1 MRLSEFAKKL
11 GLPAGI
17 VLAKAKTLELEV
29 SSTLSSLDDSDIAS
43 LQQWA
48 DGLSAADRDQLVA
61 DHANLRKTRRAKSEE
76 VRQAEVRQNRAAVE
90 EHRRVALDAEA
101 GKPLPKVAPV
111 VAAAPEVKPAEKP
124 QAKEEAKVEAPKAEP
139 LAKPVEAPAPEAKPA
154 AEKPAEK
161 APVAKAPEAK
171 PANKPAEKPAL
182 KATLSKTEPPKP
194 TLKPTLTPTISS
206 ATLSRTKP
214 EPARPVSLGL
224 SPTRQPQQQRNGNA
238 KNNHGQNRP
247 DNRNN
252 ANAPAA
258 GRNDRNDRNANA
270 RSNQN
275 GRDNRRQQEERK
287 GNLPPRGMGNDRNRK
302 NVAPNKP
309 AQAIPAALAAAVNA
323 EGKSLQ
329 LQGPVTVKELAELLG
344 TRPNLLI
351 TDLMKLNVLASINQT
366 LELSIVQ
373 KIAEKYGY
381 VAETTERTKQRSAER
396 KPQLKSEDAD
406 DDIPED
412 QPEDM
417 KLRPPVVTFLGHV
430 DHGKTTLMDY
440 IRSAHVAAGEAGGIT
455 QHIAAYTIELEQRD
469 DDGNRRLITFVD
481 TPGHS
486 AFESMRARGA
496 NITDIAVII
505 VAADDGV
512 MPQTREAIKHARNAG
527 VQMLVA
533 VTKCDKPEA
542 NPMRVYQML
551 QAEGLTPSTWG
562 GDIECCEV
570 SGTTGAGVED
580 LLETILIQADV
591 LELQANPNRRA
602 NGAVIESQLEQG
614 LGPTATFLVQG
625 GTLKVGDV
633 VLCGEHY
640 GKVRTLIDERGKPV
654 KSAGPSIAVKCTGL
668 SGVPEAGSE
677 FRVMLNEKRA
687 RALAEKT
694 AEANKMES
702 LSAAQSASMAD
713 WSKKLGTGETA
724 ELNVIVKADTQ
735 GTAEAVVECLKSIES
750 KKVTLKVL
758 YSGVGSVTSADVQR
772 AKGATIVGFGVNC
785 EPGVQS
791 MARQNGV
798 RINTFRI
805 IYELIEHVKRCM
817 LELIAPEYKEV
828 VRGHAEIRQIFDISK
843 LGKIAG
849 CQMLDGT
856 LRFKGRFR
864 IFSRRQQIYD
874 GPIETMKH
882 FKEDV
887 KEIAPAQ
894 ECGLGF
900 GSFEAFQ
907 EGDIIECYE
916 MEELPKSL

>member
-1 MRLSEFAKKL
+1 MRLSEFAKKV
-11 GLPAGI
+11 GLPAGV
-17 VLAKAKTLELEV
+17 VLAKAKALELEV
-29 SSTLSSLDDSDIAS
+29 SSTLSSLDESDISA
-43 LQQWA
+43 LQQWTDA
-48 DGLSAADRDQLVA
+48 LSEAERTAILEKHTV
-61 DHANLRKTRRAKSEE
+61 LRKTRHAKSEE
-76 VRQAEVRQNRAAVE
+76 VRQEDVRKNREAVE
-90 EHRRVALDAEA
+90 MSRRIALDAEA
-101 GKPLPKVAPV
+101 GKALPKVNTP
-111 VAAAPEVKPAEKP
+111 
-124 QAKEEAKVEAPKAEP
+124 APKAQKVAEP
-139 LAKPVEAPAPEAKPA
+139 VVQSTKTEAAVPVTEKPVAPEKTPVIEKVEVAPAKVA
-154 AEKPAEK
+154 AEKPA
-161 APVAKAPEAK
+161 PAKAK
-171 PANKPAEKPAL
+171 TNK
-182 KATLSKTEPPKP
+182 SEPM
-194 TLKPTLTPTISS
+194 KPTLTPTISS
-206 ATLSRTKP
+206 ATLSRKSA
-214 EPARPVSLGL
+214 EPTRPVSLGL
-224 SPTRQPQQQRNGNA
+224 SPTRQPQPKNA
-238 KNNHGQNRP
+238 KNGSAQNRTE
-247 DNRNN
+247 NRNG
-252 ANAPAA
+252 ANGAA
-258 GRNDRNDRNANA
+258 NNGRNDRNAGGRQTQ
-270 RSNQN
+270 S
-275 GRDNRRQQEERK
+275 GRDNRRQQEDRK
-287 GNLPPRGMGNDRNRK
+287 GNLPPRSMANDRGNRK
-302 NVAPNKP
+302 AAFSGK
-309 AQAIPAALAAAVNA
+309 APAAAPTAPAATVNA
-323 EGKSLQ
+323 DAKFLQ

-381 VAETTERTKQRSAER
+381 VAETAERTKQRSAER

-412 QPEDM
+412 KPEEL

-570 SGTTGAGVED
+570 SGTTGAGVDD

-614 LGPTATFLVQG
+614 LGPTATFLVKG

-724 ELNVIVKADTQ
+724 ELDVIVKADTQ
-735 GTAEAVVECLKSIES
+735 GTAEAVVECLNSIES

-758 YSGVGSVTSADVQR
+758 YSGVGSVTAADVQR

-817 LELIAPEYKEV
+817 LELIPPEYKEV

-864 IFSRRQQIYD
+864 IFRGRQQIYD
-874 GPIETMKH
+874 GPVETMKH

>member
-1 MRLSEFAKKL
+1 MRLSEFAKQL

-17 VLAKAKTLELEV
+17 LLAKAKALELEV
-29 SSTLSSLDDSDIAS
+29 SSTLSALDDSDVAA

-48 DGLSAADRDQLVA
+48 NGLSAADRDELIA
-61 DHANLRKTRRAKSEE
+61 NHANLRKTRRAKSEE
-76 VRQAEVRQNRAAVE
+76 VRQAEVRKNREAVE
-90 EHRRVALDAEA
+90 GHRRIALDAEA

-111 VAAAPEVKPAEKP
+111 VTEAPKPAEKP
-124 QAKEEAKVEAPKAEP
+124 QVKEEPKVEAPQVEAPKAEP
-139 LAKPVEAPAPEAKPA
+139 VAKPVEAAAPAKTPAPE
-154 AEKPAEK
+154 K
-161 APVAKAPEAK
+161 APAAKAPETKPAK
-171 PANKPAEKPAL
+171 PGKPAEKPTM
-182 KATLSKTEPPKP
+182 KATLSKTEPP
-194 TLKPTLTPTISS
+194 KPTLTPTISS

-224 SPTRQPQQQRNGNA
+224 SPTRQPQQQRNGNG
-238 KNNHGQNRP
+238 KNNHGQNNRQ
-247 DNRNN
+247 DNRNAN
-252 ANAPAA
+252 ANAA
-258 GRNDRNDRNANA
+258 GRNNERNDRNANA
-270 RSNQN
+270 RSNQPQN

-287 GNLPPRGMGNDRNRK
+287 GNMPPRGMNNDRNRK

-412 QPEDM
+412 KPEEM

-440 IRSAHVAAGEAGGIT
+440 IRNAHVAAGEAGGIT

-864 IFSRRQQIYD
+864 IFRGRQQIYD

-900 GSFEAFQ
+900 GSFESFQ
-907 EGDIIECYE
+907 EGDIVECYE

>member
-1 MRLSEFAKKL
+1 MRLSEFAKTL

-17 VLAKAKTLELEV
+17 LLAKAKQLELEV
-29 SSTLSSLDDSDIAS
+29 SSTLSSLDDSDIAA
-43 LQQWA
+43 LRGWT
-48 DGLSAADRDQLVA
+48 DTLSAEDRERLLA
-61 DHANLRKTRRAKSEE
+61 EHEASRKSRKAKGEQVRLEE
-76 VRQAEVRQNRAAVE
+76 VRKNREAVE
-90 EHRRVALDAEA
+90 AHRRIALDAEA
-101 GKPLPKVAPV
+101 GKPMKKVETPVEVAPAAP
-111 VAAAPEVKPAEKP
+111 VAAPAAPEAKSEVKVEATPEVKPETKP
-124 QAKEEAKVEAPKAEP
+124 EVEAKVEAEV
-139 LAKPVEAPAPEAKPA
+139 KPEAPAKLAEAVKA
-154 AEKPAEK
+154 K
-161 APVAKAPEAK
+161 APVATKAPVPAPKKGEAPK
-171 PANKPAEKPAL
+171 AEQPK
-182 KATLSKTEPPKP
+182 EKP
-194 TLKPTLTPTISS
+194 TLKPTLTPTLKPTAQRPS
-206 ATLSRTKP
+206 KP

-224 SPTRQPQQQRNGNA
+224 SPTKAPNA
-238 KNNHGQNRP
+238 RPNKDGQ
-247 DNRNN
+247 
-252 ANAPAA
+252 
-258 GRNDRNDRNANA
+258 RNDRNDRNADRNA
-270 RSNQN
+270 GRN
-275 GRDNRRQQEERK
+275 GRDNRRQQQDERK
-287 GNLPPRGMGNDRNRK
+287 GNQPARGANDRNNRK
-302 NVAPNKP
+302 NVIPPRVSTPAPSAAP
-309 AQAIPAALAAAVNA
+309 AVSV
-323 EGKSLQ
+323 EGKTLQ

-366 LELSIVQ
+366 LELGIVQ

-381 VAETTERTKQRSAER
+381 VAETAERAKQRSAER

-412 QPEDM
+412 RPEDM

-455 QHIAAYTIELEQRD
+455 QHIAAYTIELDQRD
-469 DDGNRRLITFVD
+469 DNGNRRLITFVD

-694 AEANKMES
+694 AEVNKLES

-713 WSKKLGTGETA
+713 WSKKLGSNETA

-735 GTAEAVVECLKSIES
+735 GTAEAVVECLNSIES
-750 KKVTLKVL
+750 QKVSLKVL

-817 LELIAPEYKEV
+817 LELIPPEYKEV

-843 LGKIAG
+843 LGRIAG

-864 IFSRRQQIYD
+864 IFRGRQQIFD
-874 GPIETMKH
+874 GAVETMKH

-907 EGDIIECYE
+907 EGDIVECYE